1 MILALCALFV
11 ASRRRAFWLLAATIA
26 LLALAALYGQAMAA
40 GEPRHGGTRLGILLG
55 FASLGLISLLLLF
68 AWRKRAY
75 KSRLGTLD
83 GWLQAHLYFGIVA
96 LPLVLFHAGFLF
108 RDKLAVAAFVTL
120 ALVVGTGVIG
130 ALLYRALPQ
139 RLTLV
144 ESKVSIAEVGEQL
157 NRLREAMGQ
166 LAAGRSPAFSR
177 IHAQIEQGA
186 KPRGLAAWR
195 LLFGA
200 GYAPGGEEKTFRNLL
215 SMVEEHEREP
225 LRQLLVL
232 ARQQRE
238 LHYRLR
244 LQLRYRNL
252 LLVWLVI
259 HVPLSFLLLALSLAH
274 AAVAFYYRGF
284 S

>member
-1 MILALCALFV
+1 VIFV
-11 ASRRRAFWLLAATIA
+11 ASRRRTFWVLAALIA
-26 LLALAALYGQAMAA
+26 FGGLAALYGQALLE
-40 GEPRHGGTRLGILLG
+40 GEPMHGGTRLGILLG
-55 FASLGLISLLLLF
+55 LASLALIVLLLLF
-68 AWRKRAY
+68 GWRKRAY

-83 GWLQAHLYFGIVA
+83 GWLQAHLYFGLVA

-108 RDKLAVAAFVTL
+108 RDKLATAAFVTL
-120 ALVVGTGVIG
+120 ALVVGTGFLG
-130 ALLYRALPQ
+130 ALLYRAVPQ

-144 ESKVSIAEVGEQL
+144 ESKVSVEEVSDQL

-166 LAAGRSPAFSR
+166 IAAGRSPAFGR
-177 IHAQIEQGA
+177 LYAKIEKNARPQGF
-186 KPRGLAAWR
+186 AAWR

-200 GYAPGGEEKTFRNLL
+200 GYAPEGEEKAWRSLL
-215 SMVEEHEREP
+215 SLVDESEREP

-232 ARQQRE
+232 GRQQRE

-244 LQLRYRNL
+244 LQLRYRNW
-252 LLVWLVI
+252 LLVWLLF

-274 AAVAFYYRGF
+274 AAVAVYYRGF

>member
-1 MILALCALFV
+1 MILALLALFV
-11 ASRRRAFWLLAATIA
+11 ASRRRTFWVLAATIA
-26 LLALAALYGQAMAA
+26 FAALAALYGQAMVA
-40 GEPRHGGTRLGILLG
+40 GEPRHGGTRLGLLLG
-55 FASLGLISLLLLF
+55 LASLGLIVLLILF
-68 AWRKRAY
+68 GWRKRAY

-108 RDKLAVAAFVTL
+108 RDKLATAAFL
-120 ALVVGTGVIG
+120 ALLLVVLTGLLG
-130 ALLYRALPQ
+130 ALLYRSLPQ
-139 RLTLV
+139 RLSLV
-144 ESKVSIAEVGEQL
+144 ESKVSIEEVGEQL
-157 NRLREAMGQ
+157 NRLSETMGQ
-166 LAAGRSPAFSR
+166 IAAGRSSSFAKLYAR
-177 IHAQIEQGA
+177 IAQGA
-186 KPRGLAAWR
+186 KPRGLASWR

-200 GYAPGGEEKTFRNLL
+200 GYAPEGEEKAWRSLL
-215 SMVEEHEREP
+215 SMVEENEREP

-244 LQLRYRNL
+244 LQLRYRNW
-252 LLVWLVI
+252 LLVWLLF
-259 HVPLSFLLLALSLAH
+259 HVPLSFLLLALSLVH